1 MIIYTDC
8 TTRIRQHLCFIFF
21 QLAANKADLMVLEEE
36 VQVLTKQKGT
46 RIQ

>member
-1 MIIYTDC
+1 MISLSEC
-8 TTRIRQHLCFIFF
+8 TF

-36 VQVLTKQKGT
+36 VDVLTKQKST